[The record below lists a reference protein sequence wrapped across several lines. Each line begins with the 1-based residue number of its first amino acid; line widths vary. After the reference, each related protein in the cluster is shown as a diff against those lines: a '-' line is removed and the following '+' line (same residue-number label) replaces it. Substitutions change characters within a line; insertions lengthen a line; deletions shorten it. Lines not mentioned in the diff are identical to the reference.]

1 VEVNDVQQMRGLAM
15 PHADAWQSLADHQD
29 VRLHCVCAAAVVHSW
44 RMPQTLHRR
53 TAAAAVGVSSHLLDA
68 VR

>member
-1 VEVNDVQQMRGLAM
+1 MEVNDVQQMRGLAM

-29 VRLHCVCAAAVVHSW
+29 VRLHCGCAATAVHSQ
-44 RMPQTLHRR
+44 RMPQILQRM